1 MTVPRKSHP
10 VGDGPS
16 DSVPALDSTRGVERP
31 SSTASVGT
39 DIDTAAS
46 VPVHVQK
53 ARRAAPVT
61 VTVRYVLVEGGDG
74 EALARCQA
82 AALRY
87 ALTCLSLSDEPE
99 TPDRSGRRGSGN
111 EPNENG
117 NGADH
122 R

>member
-1 MTVPRKSHP
+1 MTVPRKSRP
-10 VGDGPS
+10 AGDDPS
-16 DSVPALDSTRGVERP
+16 DSVPALDSTRRVERP

-39 DIDTAAS
+39 DIGTSVS

-61 VTVRYVLVEGGDG
+61 VTVQYVLVEGGDG
-74 EALARCQA
+74 EALARRQA

-87 ALTCLSLSDEPE
+87 ALTCPSHSDEPE
-99 TPDRSGRRGSGN
+99 TPERSGRRDSGN
-111 EPNENG
+111 EPNEDN
-117 NGADH
+117 NRADH